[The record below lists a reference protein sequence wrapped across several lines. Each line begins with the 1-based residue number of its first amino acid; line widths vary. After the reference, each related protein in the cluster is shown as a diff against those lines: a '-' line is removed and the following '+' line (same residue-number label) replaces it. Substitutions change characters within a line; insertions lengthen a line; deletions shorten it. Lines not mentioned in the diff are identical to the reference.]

1 MIKREAEK
9 MVEKKQKKLQKS
21 FGRMKKT
28 ITFAAAKNKN
38 EFTETAGKREGAKA
52 EKSKRKG
59 Q

>member
-1 MIKREAEK
+1 
-9 MVEKKQKKLQKS
+9 
-21 FGRMKKT
+21 MKKT

>member
-28 ITFAAAKNKN
+28 ITFAAAKKQ
-38 EFTETAGKREGAKA
+38 KRVH
-52 EKSKRKG
+52 
-59 Q
+59 